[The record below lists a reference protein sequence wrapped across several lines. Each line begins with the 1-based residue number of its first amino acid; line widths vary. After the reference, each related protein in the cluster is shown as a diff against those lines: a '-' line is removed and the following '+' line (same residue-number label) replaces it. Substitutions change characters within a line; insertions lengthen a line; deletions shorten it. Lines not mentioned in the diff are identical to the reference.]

1 MEGFNKFRKK
11 MLIEALLKSALISYS
26 IGTICFAV
34 PYLIMYFMKIDFDLV
49 NTLILLFSCIGGASI
64 LFGLLLLI
72 LYPTKRKAAKRLD
85 KELDL
90 NQKVQTMIEFKDSD
104 TQMAKIQRID
114 AQNILQN
121 TNLKMKQKK

>member
-26 IGTICFAV
+26 IGAICFAV
-34 PYLIMYFMKIDFDLV
+34 PYLIMYFMKIDFGLT
-49 NTLILLFSCIGGASI
+49 NTMILLISCISGASI

-72 LYPTKRKAAKRLD
+72 LYPTKIKAARRLD
-85 KELDL
+85 KELAL

-104 TQMAKIQRID
+104 TQMAQLQRID
-114 AQNILQN
+114 AQYSLPSIKVKSIL
-121 TNLKMKQKK
+121 